1 MGYDSGSSKNSVS
14 SYTPS
19 FSSKDSV
26 SSYSSKDSIRL
37 NTKTSSKDSVYTPVR
52 RDTNAP
58 IVSKTTKRLT
68 AAKSIKDILEMIEK
82 LEGLLE
88 KKATIDAEIGV
99 LGERINEALGEVKG
113 DPTFER
119 IKEYILKK

>member
-26 SSYSSKDSIRL
+26 SSYSSKDSVR
-37 NTKTSSKDSVYTPVR
+37 SSKGNFTCASIMSN
-52 RDTNAP
+52 TNRN
-58 IVSKTTKRLT
+58 IKKLT
-68 AAKSIKDILEMIEK
+68 AARSIKEVLEMIEQ
-82 LEGLLE
+82 LEKLLE
-88 KKATIDAEIGV
+88 KKATIDAEITV
-99 LGERINEALGEVKG
+99 IEERINEAMGEVKG
-113 DPTFER
+113 DPIFEK